1 MANKTKEQTE
11 FSHVPGFT
19 DTDTVWVPALLTSG
33 PMAMLMN

>member
-11 FSHVPGFT
+11 YSHVPGFT
-19 DTDTVWVPALLTSG
+19 DTAVWVPALLTSG

>member
-11 FSHVPGFT
+11 FSQVLGFT
-19 DTDTVWVPALLTSG
+19 DTAIWVPALLTSG